1 MEENNENGA
10 QNSAPK
16 GDSSAESKSKKSFF
30 GLWKQKDSSNE
41 SKGESSKGA
50 ESSNES
56 KGDLGESKGDSTQN
70 NGTNRKNYK
79 PYHRNT
85 NRDSTQMGD
94 STNRAQNRG
103 ANQRKPYNNRVG
115 RGDSRTESRNPN
127 TNRDSNFDSTRKFR
141 QDSRQ
146 NSRPFA
152 LDSANPSV
160 NQNANHGAIPSQNV
174 TLQDG
179 ISGVSEG
186 LNEKSNLG
194 LHKDLKK
201 VVELNSKNHKSS
213 LNPHYKLD
221 LNTKAKIRIT
231 PLGGLGEIGGN
242 ITVIESQNSA
252 IIVDAG
258 MSFPEADMH
267 GVDILVPDFSYL
279 HAIKDKIA
287 GLIITHAHE
296 DHIGAVPHLFKQLQF
311 PIYGTPLPLGM
322 IGNKFDECGL
332 KKFRSMFRI
341 VEKRKPIKIGEFE
354 VEWIHITH
362 SVIDASALAIRTE
375 AGLIFHTG
383 DFKIDH
389 TPVDNFPTDLHRIAY
404 YGEQG
409 VMLLLSDSTN
419 SHRIGYTPSES
430 SVGPSFENVFKN
442 TQDRI
447 IMSTFSSNIHRVYQA
462 IEHGIKF
469 NRKVCVIGRSMEK
482 NLEIARQLGYIHIPQ
497 SVFIEAH
504 EVEKYS
510 DNEVLIVTTGSQGE
524 TMSALYRMATD
535 EHRHIKIKEGDTIIL
550 SAKPIP
556 GNEGSVSKVINFL
569 MKSGAKV
576 AYQDFSEIHVSGH
589 AAQEEQKLMLRLIK
603 PKFFLPVHGEY
614 NHIAKHKETAIKC
627 GVLERNILLMEDGD
641 QIEVC
646 PSYMKKVRSV
656 KTGKLFV
663 DNQADKIVDNL
674 TILDRQK
681 LAEDG
686 LIVIAMQVKKDNL
699 KYDAR
704 IQIMGLDDRF
714 FAKELENAIELYITG
729 AKPDGI
735 AKNLEGGLKQHLRKL
750 AFKKFKRYPT
760 IILNIYFI

>member
-1 MEENNENGA
+1 MENNENTP
-10 QNSAPK
+10 NN
-16 GDSSAESKSKKSFF
+16 DSRESMGESKPEKKSFF
-30 GLWKQKDSSNE
+30 GRWRKNDNAE
-41 SKGESSKGA
+41 NKGESLSRG
-50 ESSNES
+50 ESSETNKDFRES
-56 KGDLGESKGDSTQN
+56 GRDFSGDLGESKS
-70 NGTNRKNYK
+70 TNRKNFK
-79 PYHRNT
+79 PYR
-85 NRDSTQMGD
+85 RDSQNAHG
-94 STNRAQNRG
+94 SARNATNP
-103 ANQRKPYNNRVG
+103 RKPYNNRAG
-115 RGDSRTESRNPN
+115 RSMDSRDSRESG
-127 TNRDSNFDSTRKFR
+127 RDSMREGRNFS

-146 NSRPFA
+146 QNRNSRNFRDSNA
-152 LDSANPSV
+152 NFSANQNINPSET
-160 NQNANHGAIPSQNV
+160 P
-174 TLQDG
+174 LQDG

-252 IIVDAG
+252 IIIDVG

-279 HAIKDKIA
+279 HSIKDKIA

-332 KKFRSMFRI
+332 KKFRSSFRI

-389 TPVDNFPTDLHRIAY
+389 TPVDNFPTDLHRIAH

-419 SHRIGYTPSES
+419 SHRAGYTPSES
-430 SVGPSFENVFKN
+430 SVGPSFDNIFKN

-462 IEHGIKF
+462 IEHGIRY

-510 DNEVLIVTTGSQGE
+510 DSEVLIVTTGSQGE

-569 MKSGAKV
+569 MKGGAKV

-603 PKFFLPVHGEY
+603 PKFFLPIHGEY
-614 NHIAKHKETAIKC
+614 NHIAKHKDTAIKC
-627 GVLERNILLMEDGD
+627 GVPERNILLMEDGD

-646 PSYMKKVRSV
+646 PAYMKKVRSV

-663 DNQADKIVDNL
+663 DNQADKIIDNM

-686 LIVIAMQVKKDNL
+686 LIVIAMQVQKSTL
-699 KYDAR
+699 KYDAK
-704 IQIMGLDDRF
+704 IQVMGLDDRF
-714 FAKELENAIELYITG
+714 FTKELENEIKLYITG

-735 AKNLEGGLKQHLRKL
+735 VKTLEGGLKQHLRKL

-760 IILNIYFI
+760 IILNVYFV